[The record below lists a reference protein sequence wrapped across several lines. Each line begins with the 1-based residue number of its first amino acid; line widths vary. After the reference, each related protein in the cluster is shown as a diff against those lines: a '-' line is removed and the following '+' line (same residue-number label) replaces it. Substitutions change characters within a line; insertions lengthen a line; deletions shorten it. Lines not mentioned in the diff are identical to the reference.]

1 MCGRYTLSTVD
12 GPDLAQRFGLL
23 DAPAE
28 ETLYRF
34 NICPTEKVAAVLKP
48 GEVAAVRWGMRSFT
62 KNKWTPINVRSEN
75 ASRRWMEGGRV
86 LILAD
91 GWYEWL
97 KQEDNARGKRIPF
110 RYVVDGGVP
119 FAFAGLYDGE
129 GVAIMTTTANEIAAP
144 VHDRMPVILQSPEE
158 EAAWLSRD
166 VGLDAA
172 KELLRPFPSGRVSV
186 APANPAVN
194 KAGVEGPEL
203 ILAP

>member
-1 MCGRYTLSTVD
+1 
-12 GPDLAQRFGLL
+12 
-23 DAPAE
+23 
-28 ETLYRF
+28 
-34 NICPTEKVAAVLKP
+34 
-48 GEVAAVRWGMRSFT
+48 
-62 KNKWTPINVRSEN
+62 
-75 ASRRWMEGGRV
+75 V

-97 KQEDNARGKRIPF
+97 KQEDKARGARIPF

-144 VHDRMPVILQSPEE
+144 VHDRMPVILQSPDEE
-158 EAAWLSRD
+158 TAWLSRD
-166 VGLDAA
+166 VGVDAA
-172 KELLRPFPSGRVSV
+172 KELLRPFPSDRVSV

-203 ILAP
+203 IVAP

>member
-1 MCGRYTLSTVD
+1 VCGRYTLSTVD

-23 DAPAE
+23 DPPAE
-28 ETLYRF
+28 ETLGRF
-34 NICPTEKVAAVLKP
+34 NVCPTETVAAVLKP
-48 GEVAAVRWGMRSFT
+48 GEVAAVRWGMRPFT
-62 KNKWTPINVRSEN
+62 KSKWTPINVRSEN
-75 ASRRWMEGGRV
+75 ASRRWMESGRV

-97 KQEDNARGKRIPF
+97 KQEAKGGARIPF

-129 GVAIMTTTANEIAAP
+129 GVAIMTTTPNEIAAP
-144 VHDRMPVILQSPEE
+144 VHDRMPVILQSPDE
-158 EAAWLSRD
+158 EAAWLSRE
-166 VGLDAA
+166 VGVDAA
-172 KELLRPFPSGRVSV
+172 KELLRPIPSDRVSV

-203 ILAP
+203 IVAP